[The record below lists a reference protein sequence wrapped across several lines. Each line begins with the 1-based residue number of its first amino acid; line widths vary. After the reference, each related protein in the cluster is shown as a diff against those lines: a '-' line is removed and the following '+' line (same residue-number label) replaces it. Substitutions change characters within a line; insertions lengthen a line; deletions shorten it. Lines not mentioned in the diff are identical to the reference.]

1 MATLLGTTFSTD
13 DQVVAHGDISFMGKT
28 VESHVVE
35 FNQAKYEEFL
45 SSGLKTPRVARQYR
59 RVSSEIHSQF
69 PFGDFSKDGLCQ
81 QRHFWLCHAR
91 GPRQRCWNFIL
102 MIHL

>member
-45 SSGLKTPRVARQYR
+45 FSGSKSPRVTRQ
-59 RVSSEIHSQF
+59 
-69 PFGDFSKDGLCQ
+69 L
-81 QRHFWLCHAR
+81 
-91 GPRQRCWNFIL
+91 
-102 MIHL
+102 